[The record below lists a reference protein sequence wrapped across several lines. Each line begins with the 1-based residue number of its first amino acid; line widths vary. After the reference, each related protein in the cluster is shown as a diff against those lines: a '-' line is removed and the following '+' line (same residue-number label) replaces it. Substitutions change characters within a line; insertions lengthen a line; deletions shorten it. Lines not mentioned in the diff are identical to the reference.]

1 MNRNRKSFTEQ
12 EIHTLENNPNVLRV
26 TGKNI
31 TYSPMF
37 KVSAVQAYQEGQT
50 PMEIFLQAGFYIEI
64 IGKDMPK
71 KCLLRWRKAYA
82 TLGEVGLME
91 ERRGKGSTGRKS
103 EKELSAEDK
112 LRRAEARIRLLE
124 AENELLKKLEALERQ
139 TSKTLPSS

>member
-1 MNRNRKSFTEQ
+1 M
-12 EIHTLENNPNVLRV
+12 
-26 TGKNI
+26 
-31 TYSPMF
+31 
-37 KVSAVQAYQEGQT
+37 
-50 PMEIFLQAGFYIEI
+50 
-64 IGKDMPK
+64 
-71 KCLLRWRKAYA
+71 LRWRKAYA

-139 TSKTLPSS
+139 TSKTLPSSE